1 MGNLHNET
9 VASYVINNKQ
19 VDVVLCWQGKE
30 PEEDKDRFY
39 DLYDNNG
46 NCLNEGE
53 PWHDD
58 GGGIPSEVDVRE
70 GLKDW
75 LEVSDAFI

>member
-1 MGNLHNET
+1 MSKLHSET

-30 PEEDKDRFY
+30 PEADKDRFY
-39 DLYDNNG
+39 DLYDNRG

-58 GGGIPSEVDVRE
+58 GEGVPSEIDVRE
-70 GLKDW
+70 GLKGW
-75 LEVSDAFI
+75 LEGK